1 MAKWD
6 ETRRKVVSRPLI
18 LVTNDDGID
27 AAGIDALSRAVE
39 LLGEVW
45 VVAPKDEQS
54 AVSSAISLRHPLR
67 VWRRGERRVAVS
79 GTPTDC
85 VYIALNHLLKR
96 RPTICVSG
104 INHGANLSEDVI
116 YSGTVAGAIEATIC
130 DIPSIA
136 FSFAGRGGYDF
147 EATQGHVQEI
157 VKVFLGRGIPRGVLI
172 NVNFPPDLT
181 KETPSVLTK
190 LGRRN
195 YGRGVVAKT
204 DPRGQEYYWL
214 GGAEL
219 GFDDMPG
226 SDCNAVVNSKISVT
240 PVHLDL
246 THYNYMRELKGWP
259 LFGG

>member
-1 MAKWD
+1 M
-6 ETRRKVVSRPLI
+6 SRPLI

-27 AAGIDALSRAVE
+27 AAGIEALSKAME
-39 LLGEVW
+39 PLGEVW

-67 VWRRGERRVAVS
+67 VWKRGERRLAVS

-85 VYIALNHLLKR
+85 VYIALNHLLER

-136 FSFAGRGGYDF
+136 FSFAGRGGF
-147 EATQGHVQEI
+147 NFSAAQEHARKI
-157 VKVFLGRGIPRGVLI
+157 VEIFLGRGIPRGVLI
-172 NVNFPPDLT
+172 NVNFPPDLDG
-181 KETPSVLTK
+181 ETESVLTK

-195 YGRGVVAKT
+195 YGREVVAKT
-204 DPRGQEYYWL
+204 DPRGREYYWL

-226 SDCNAVVNSKISVT
+226 SDCNAVVDSKISVT

-246 THYNYMRELKGWP
+246 THYAYMREMAGWP
-259 LFGG
+259 LFEG